1 MPEIVAAAFPSS
13 FSGDPSAR
21 PDDGA
26 IMPSAASSGASSTAS
41 SARTP
46 IIPALIDNLALRAY
60 NTFGFDVHARLGAV
74 VRDAACL
81 PALLADPRVRDLRR
95 FVIGGGSN
103 IVLTG
108 DFAGFAL
115 CMGIA
120 GRRVVAQDP
129 HRVLI
134 EAGAGENWHD
144 FVAWTLDQGFP
155 GLENLALIP
164 GTVGASPV
172 QNIGAYGLELADRF
186 HSLRAFD
193 TETGVFVEFDAA
205 RCGFGYRDSVFKRE
219 GRGRYIITAVTFA
232 LPRPWRALDTY
243 ADIARALGAAGTT
256 HPAPRQIFDVVVRV
270 RRDKLPDPAR
280 VGNAGSFFKNPV
292 VDAAQYAVLR
302 EREPDLVAYPQA
314 DGGVKLAAG
323 WMIDRCGWKGRALGA
338 AAVHARQALV
348 LVNPGTACGADILA
362 LAQAIA
368 RDVER
373 RFGVTLEMEPSIV

>member
-1 MPEIVAAAFPSS
+1 MSEIVAAASS
-13 FSGDPSAR
+13 
-21 PDDGA
+21 
-26 IMPSAASSGASSTAS
+26 
-41 SARTP
+41 
-46 IIPALIDNLALRAY
+46 IIPSFVENLALREH
-60 NTFGFDVHARLGAV
+60 NTFGFDVRARLGAV
-74 VRDAACL
+74 VRDAASL
-81 PALLADPRVRDLRR
+81 PVLLADPRVRGLRR

-108 DFAGFAL
+108 DFDGL
-115 CMGIA
+115 VLRMGIA
-120 GRRVVAQDP
+120 GRRVVARDAQ
-129 HRVLI
+129 RVLI

-193 TETGVFVEFDAA
+193 TGTGASVDFDAA

-232 LPRPWRALDTY
+232 LPQPWRALDTY
-243 ADIARALGAAGTT
+243 ADIARALAASGTT
-256 HPAPRQIFDVVVRV
+256 HPTPRQIFDAVVRV

-280 VGNAGSFFKNPV
+280 IGNAGSFFKNPV
-292 VDAAQYAVLR
+292 VDAAHHAALR
-302 EREPDLVAYPQA
+302 EREPGLVAYPQA
-314 DGGVKLAAG
+314 DGGAKLAAG
-323 WMIDRCGWKGRALGA
+323 WMIDQCGWKGRALGA

-348 LVNPGTACGADILA
+348 LVNPGSACGADILA
-362 LAQAIA
+362 LARAITD
-368 RDVER
+368 DVAR

>member
-1 MPEIVAAAFPSS
+1 MSEIPAVASSSSPSCGAFPG
-13 FSGDPSAR
+13 SGD
-21 PDDGA
+21 
-26 IMPSAASSGASSTAS
+26 AAPFTA
-41 SARTP
+41 
-46 IIPALIDNLALRAY
+46 NLALRAH
-60 NTFGFDVHARLGAV
+60 NTFGFDVRARLGVV
-74 VRDAACL
+74 VRDAASL
-81 PALLADPRVRDLRR
+81 PVLLADPRVRGLRR
-95 FVIGGGSN
+95 FVLGGGSN
-103 IVLTG
+103 IVFTG
-108 DFAGFAL
+108 DFDGL
-115 CMGIA
+115 ILRMGIA
-120 GRRVVAQDP
+120 GRRVVAREA

-186 HSLRAFD
+186 HALRAYD
-193 TETGVFVEFDAA
+193 TETGTFQDFDAA

-219 GRGRYIITAVTFA
+219 GRDRYIITAVTFA
-232 LPRPWRALDTY
+232 LPRPWRARDTY
-243 ADIARALGAAGTT
+243 ADIARQLARDGTHAGAGTA
-256 HPAPRQIFDVVVRV
+256 APRQPPTPRAIFDAVVRV
-270 RRDKLPDPAR
+270 RRDKLPDPALT
-280 VGNAGSFFKNPV
+280 GNAGSFFKNPV
-292 VDAAQYAVLR
+292 VTAAHHALLR

-314 DGGVKLAAG
+314 DGAFKLAAG

-348 LVNPGTACGADILA
+348 LVNPGTARGADVLA